1 MFGNRGLLTA
11 DGLLLALQLVT
22 LIAVTRT
29 GRGSAVLAS
38 VGYAALY
45 GLWTWGGVALGLDLS
60 EALRLTACVM
70 LVPFTALV
78 VALSRGDAARQ
89 LFVALDYQICLAAT
103 LPFAH
108 LLLFRASSPWGLPA
122 ACAVVV
128 AVHVL
133 FLGVLLSRVPRTEK
147 TFRWRE
153 PCAAAAL
160 LLLLLY
166 ATGVWPLSPATGG
179 GRELAV
185 FAVTG
190 FAAGASLPLLYAS
203 VGFQMRTLGACRAL
217 ERLSADVAVRREA
230 IDAARRQRH
239 DQRHHRIVLAEYLL
253 RGQVDRALAYLE
265 QLDAEAGATLTD
277 RLVWCENDTIN
288 AILSGS
294 ARKAAAKG
302 VRLEV
307 AASVDRTVAVP
318 DVDLV
323 ALVANLIENAV
334 NASADGDTVAVTLRQ
349 RERTVGM
356 TVTNRVPSGFALTA
370 DGLPGA
376 RTGVGLESVRRIV
389 ARHRGELAYTLADG
403 RLTCRAMLRTDGGD
417 VS

>member
-1 MFGNRGLLTA
+1 MPRCT
-11 DGLLLALQLVT
+11 DC
-22 LIAVTRT
+22 
-29 GRGSAVLAS
+29 GRG
-38 VGYAALY
+38 
-45 GLWTWGGVALGLDLS
+45 
-60 EALRLTACVM
+60 
-70 LVPFTALV
+70 
-78 VALSRGDAARQ
+78 
-89 LFVALDYQICLAAT
+89 
-103 LPFAH
+103 
-108 LLLFRASSPWGLPA
+108 A

-265 QLDAEAGATLTD
+265 QLDAEAGATPTD

-288 AILSGS
+288 AIL
-294 ARKAAAKG
+294 
-302 VRLEV
+302 
-307 AASVDRTVAVP
+307 
-318 DVDLV
+318 
-323 ALVANLIENAV
+323 
-334 NASADGDTVAVTLRQ
+334 
-349 RERTVGM
+349 
-356 TVTNRVPSGFALTA
+356 SGFALTA